1 MTIRVFLTSRFRK
14 LMFFGILAWIC
25 AAGLTLSEAS
35 RLVPAWI
42 TTIPIFCFAA
52 VVLLVLFWIRCPRCG
67 GRMGQL
73 AGFLNAKER
82 FFQRRI
88 NFCPYCGV
96 NFDEPC
102 SAGSNNRLEQL
113 RDASSLGQGEDR

>member
-1 MTIRVFLTSRFRK
+1 MTIRAFLASRFRR
-14 LMFFGILAWIC
+14 LMLFGILAWLC
-25 AAGLTLSEAS
+25 AAGLTLGETSHFIPS
-35 RLVPAWI
+35 WI
-42 TTIPIFCFAA
+42 APIPIFCFAA

-67 GRMGQL
+67 GRLGQL

-96 NFDEPC
+96 NLDEPC
-102 SAGSNNRLEQL
+102 SVQPNNRLE
-113 RDASSLGQGEDR
+113 RSRVASSVDEGGA